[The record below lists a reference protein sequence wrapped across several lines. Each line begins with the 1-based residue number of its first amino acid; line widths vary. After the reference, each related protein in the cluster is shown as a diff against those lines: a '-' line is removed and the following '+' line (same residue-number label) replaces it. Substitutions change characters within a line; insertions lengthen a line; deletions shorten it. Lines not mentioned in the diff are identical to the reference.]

1 MSHHFKNIHDLQA
14 NHFSH
19 CVKNRCVIYKM
30 FALWNMIICDVDWMH
45 SGENPLI
52 KYLLC
57 DVFLKL
63 QSSDLNL
70 QPYIV

>member
-1 MSHHFKNIHDLQA
+1 
-14 NHFSH
+14 
-19 CVKNRCVIYKM
+19 
-30 FALWNMIICDVDWMH
+30 MH
-45 SGENPLI
+45 PGKNPLI

-70 QPYIV
+70 QPYIIWFNKPSCLDSVKPSKNTGVTADWYISKIATAIYKP

>member
-1 MSHHFKNIHDLQA
+1 
-14 NHFSH
+14 
-19 CVKNRCVIYKM
+19 
-30 FALWNMIICDVDWMH
+30 MIIYAVDWMH
-45 SGENPLI
+45 PGENPLI